1 MRNLQT
7 TPLTATVRRTEGDG
21 TTVGGI
27 NTSTAEIRS
36 ATDGKIIDPKSVTS
50 LNVDGMVGNFFS
62 VNVGDDP
69 KKVQLILKGFTE
81 LSQKKADNGK
91 ADVSSDKKEEIT
103 AETVKDNK
111 VNNPQQ
117 E

>member
-7 TPLTATVRRTEGDG
+7 TPLTATISSTQGDG

-36 ATDGKIIDPKSVTS
+36 ATDGNIIDPKSVTS
-50 LNVDGMVGNFFS
+50 LNIDGMVGNFFS

-81 LSQKKADNGK
+81 LSQKKADSGPTN
-91 ADVSSDKKEEIT
+91 VSTDKKEAVTDEP
-103 AETVKDNK
+103 VKED
-111 VNNPQQ
+111 
-117 E
+117 